1 MKLLKMLW
9 HFEHAVVHWS
19 HLFTAKPQAWIERIC
34 LDNQAFYHLN
44 LDRSIPMTLS
54 LADNKVFW
62 LSSWGAVR
70 CQALREHQVHR
81 HNTEF

>member
-19 HLFTAKPQAWIERIC
+19 HLFTAKPQAWYLLRQSKRSTPKSLQEHTNDT
-34 LDNQAFYHLN
+34 LD
-44 LDRSIPMTLS
+44 

-70 CQALREHQVHR
+70 CQALGEHQVHR
-81 HNTEF
+81 HNTEY

>member
-19 HLFTAKPQAWIERIC
+19 HLFTAKPRAGYMFRQSSVLPPKSQQEHTNDT
-34 LDNQAFYHLN
+34 LD
-44 LDRSIPMTLS
+44 
-54 LADNKVFW
+54 LAYNKVFW